1 MGLKRATKLLWLYLS
16 RRLRERAESIRV
28 PSVSAEADLKFSYY
42 DPHSTRTVWTTCKVV
57 SFPFPRFRELSDPSC
72 TARGLEHLPPLPP
85 LSMRLRFYLPTV
97 FSDQTFLSF
106 VRKRHHSHH
115 HSHLTAPLSSL
126 TSKHGPALSSKEP
139 PVPSSAASE
148 KDTTSVLSLLRED
161 YVTVKGYMKVMDYK
175 HVLKRAVQRHMYSEH
190 SSF

>member
-1 MGLKRATKLLWLYLS
+1 MS
-16 RRLRERAESIRV
+16 RLRPTSSFHTTIHILLAQYGQLAKSYPSLSHVSESLVTPLALLVASSI
-28 PSVSAEADLKFSYY
+28 S
-42 DPHSTRTVWTTCKVV
+42 
-57 SFPFPRFRELSDPSC
+57 
-72 TARGLEHLPPLPP
+72 PPPP
-85 LSMRLRFYLPTV
+85 LSMRLRFYMPTV

-115 HSHLTAPLSSL
+115 HPHLTTPLSSL

-161 YVTVKGYMKVMDYK
+161 YVTVKEYIKVMEYK
-175 HVLKRAVQRHMYSEH
+175 HVLKRAVQRHMYSGY

>member
-1 MGLKRATKLLWLYLS
+1 MGLKRASYYGYILIGGS
-16 RRLRERAESIRV
+16 GRAESIRV

-42 DPHSTRTVWTTCKVV
+42 NPHSTRTVWTTCKVV

-72 TARGLEHLPPLPP
+72 TARGLEHLPPSPP
-85 LSMRLRFYLPTV
+85 LSMRLRFYMPTV

-115 HSHLTAPLSSL
+115 HPHLTTPLSSL

-161 YVTVKGYMKVMDYK
+161 YVTVKEYIKVMEYK
-175 HVLKRAVQRHMYSEH
+175 HVLRRAVQRHMYSGY